1 MDRTVA
7 EHRVLRSRP
16 LVIRTLCTAALV
28 ALVGCSG
35 DLRDDPTMVAATES
49 SMTTTSSPGP
59 DTTPATTGIVDDTG
73 MTKLDVG
80 AGADLGGGLV
90 LTCDD
95 VEELPT
101 NQGCEFW
108 AVDLPNVSST
118 TLITP
123 PNDQQF
129 AVVVSNPSST
139 TTANVEIFV
148 GDSDTAIESGP
159 VPLDTIR
166 VFELPAMSIEPGLTN
181 AEGVAF
187 RITSDLPI
195 VAYQFQ
201 PLDNNNPVYSNDAT
215 ILFPTHV
222 LDGDYVAITGD
233 AHLVGQDAFSSSDR
247 NTGAFVSVVATQNG
261 TSVTLYPTTP
271 LHPGLVEN
279 VMLDRGQVLTAI
291 SSERGAPGYGNLSGT
306 RVAAD
311 APVAVFSGSVA
322 TSEPTP
328 TEACCAD
335 HLEHQMLPVT
345 AWGTSYVAAP
355 AAAATEGGNDATL
368 YRITAGFDGTVLEYD
383 PLTPAGAPTML
394 DAYESVA
401 FVAEA
406 GFAVRATDDTKS
418 FAVAQF
424 LLSNQY
430 FGELLR
436 PGDPSML
443 LVPAAAQLQS
453 RYAFLV
459 PQGYASNFVTVIRQT
474 GVGVEIDGVEVG
486 GAFMPLATLD
496 GVLYEYTHAAV
507 AAGGHVIESSEP
519 IGISIVGYAQDV
531 SYGYV
536 GGSGVEVIGTAPPP
550 PG

>member
-1 MDRTVA
+1 MSAT
-7 EHRVLRSRP
+7 
-16 LVIRTLCTAALV
+16 
-28 ALVGCSG
+28 
-35 DLRDDPTMVAATES
+35 VAATEG
-49 SMTTTSSPGP
+49 SMTMTSSPGP

-73 MTKLDVG
+73 TTKLDV
-80 AGADLGGGLV
+80 ASGADLGGGFAV
-90 LTCDD
+90 TCDD
-95 VEELPT
+95 VAELPT

-118 TLITP
+118 TLVTP

-148 GDSDTAIESGP
+148 GDNDIAIESGP
-159 VPLDTIR
+159 VPTDTIR

-181 AEGVAF
+181 AEGTAF
-187 RITSDLPI
+187 RIMSDLPI

-233 AHLVGQDAFSSSDR
+233 AQLVGQDAFSSSDR
-247 NTGAFVSVVATQNG
+247 NTGAFVSVVATSNG
-261 TSVTLYPTTP
+261 TSVTLFPTTP
-271 LHPGLVEN
+271 LHPGEVEN

-291 SSERGAPGYGNLSGT
+291 SSERGAPGFGNLSGT
-306 RVAAD
+306 RIVAD

-322 TSEPTP
+322 TSEPAP

-345 AWGTSYVAAP
+345 AWGTGYVAAP
-355 AAAATEGGNDATL
+355 ASAPTDPGSDATL
-368 YRITAGFDGTVLEYD
+368 FRIIAGFDGTALEYD
-383 PLTPAGAPTML
+383 PAPPAGAPTML

-401 FVAEA
+401 FVAES
-406 GFAVRATDDTKS
+406 GFSVRATDDTKS

-436 PGDPSML
+436 PGDPSMI
-443 LVPAAAQLQS
+443 LVPATAQLQS

-459 PQGYASNFVTVIRQT
+459 PQGYASDFVTVVRES
-474 GVGVEIDGVEVG
+474 GVPALLDGVEIT
-486 GAFMPLATLD
+486 APFLPLAGLD
-496 GVLYEYTHAAV
+496 GVAYEYAHVAV
-507 AAGGHVIESSEP
+507 EPGGHVIESDEP
-519 IGISIVGYAQDV
+519 IGITVVGYAQDV